1 MTVLKFNIETNSTRS
16 YQIICHHLHTDN
28 SLTVKLNEHI

>member
-28 SLTVKLNEHI
+28 SLDCEIE